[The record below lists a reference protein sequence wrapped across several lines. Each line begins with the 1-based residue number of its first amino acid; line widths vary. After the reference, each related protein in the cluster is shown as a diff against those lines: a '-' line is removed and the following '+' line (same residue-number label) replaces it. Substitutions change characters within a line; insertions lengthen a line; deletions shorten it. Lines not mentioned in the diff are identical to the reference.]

1 MRGSADF
8 HSAVAACL
16 GLNIARRLHI
26 CEGPGLSRWSIQW
39 QNPVLFSTARTRAEV
54 ATHSL
59 ISKGAINDQL
69 MISLLLEL
77 VLPLK
82 LADWNWLRCSTHI
95 LCLEKW
101 NAATLPPPP
110 FFFLLPHSSF
120 SLHSIRSCDW
130 SSNAQYCF
138 LLKGCKQVGP
148 PAINTCLQKFK
159 INCGKFFCQ

>member
-26 CEGPGLSRWSIQW
+26 CEGPGLSPWSIQW

-101 NAATLPPPP
+101 NAATLPPP
-110 FFFLLPHSSF
+110 LSF
-120 SLHSIRSCDW
+120 SFYRIALSLFTQSAVVIGHLMHNIASYLRAASR
-130 SSNAQYCF
+130 
-138 LLKGCKQVGP
+138 
-148 PAINTCLQKFK
+148 
-159 INCGKFFCQ
+159 